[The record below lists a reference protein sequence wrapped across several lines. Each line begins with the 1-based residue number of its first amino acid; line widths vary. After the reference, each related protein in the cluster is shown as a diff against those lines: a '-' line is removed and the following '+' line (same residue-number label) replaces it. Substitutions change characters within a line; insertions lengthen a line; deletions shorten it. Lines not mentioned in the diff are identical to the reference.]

1 MHGLVSVFL
10 RLSGDR
16 RGVTALEYAMM
27 AALIAMV
34 IIVAVTRVG
43 TSTRAL
49 WTTVTSMKF

>member
-1 MHGLVSVFL
+1 MYGLLSAFL

-43 TSTRAL
+43 TSTHSL
-49 WTTVTSMKF
+49 WNTVTSMKY